1 MKIIIKYSYIIVVI
15 IFALSLLSVVLLK
28 EHISTEL
35 ARLIIDYFF
44 WYSFGLFSGF
54 SALKWMFRY
63 QRKESRKDNK

>member
-15 IFALSLLSVVLLK
+15 IFALSLLSVVFLK
-28 EHISTEL
+28 EYISTEL

-54 SALKWMFRY
+54 SALKWMFKY
-63 QRKESRKDNK
+63 QQKRKKGQ